1 MARVCEVTGRKTR
14 TGHTRTHN
22 RGKAGGVDGPWSKK
36 AQAKK
41 RTWKP
46 NLRKVKVNID
56 GSTKRITMSMKAY
69 KKLKKE
75 GSIRNLDGVRITLAS

>member
-14 TGHTRTHN
+14 AGHTRSHN

-36 AQAKK
+36 AQARK

-46 NLRKVKVNID
+46 NLRKVKVNIA
-56 GSTKRITMSMKAY
+56 GTTKRITMSMKAY
-69 KKLKKE
+69 KKLRK
-75 GSIRNLDGVRITLAS
+75 DGFIHNQQGARITLA